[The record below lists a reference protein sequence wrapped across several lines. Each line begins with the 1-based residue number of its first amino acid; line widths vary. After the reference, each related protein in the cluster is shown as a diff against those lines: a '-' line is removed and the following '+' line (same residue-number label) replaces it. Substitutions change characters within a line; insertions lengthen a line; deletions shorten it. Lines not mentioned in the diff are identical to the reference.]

1 MAMALKSCFPEP
13 GTEIVHKSTNDFT
26 IVLPADFQLESG
38 DVLNTKRLKLRL
50 QGNQDGPKILCLGG
64 ISASRIIADDDD
76 GEKGWWRDLV
86 GYGAAV
92 DLNTYCIIGFDFL
105 PGNDTDTITITT
117 RDQARALAYALSSLN
132 IEFLQSF
139 IGCSYGGMVALAFAS
154 LYPEK
159 VGQLCVVSAADKA
172 HPAAIAQRG
181 VQRRILAMADSCGKP
196 EEGVALA
203 RQLAMISYRSAEEFD
218 QRFSGE
224 AGPKNG
230 DSYDVC
236 EYLIARG
243 EQCAMSLHCY
253 MALSDSIDR
262 HNIDPASICVPTL
275 LIASDSDH
283 LVFPTDMQRLQSG
296 LNAPCEYHEISSLY
310 GHDAFLKEAEAIGPV
325 LSRHLE
331 QSCA

>member
-1 MAMALKSCFPEP
+1 MAMALKSCFPH
-13 GTEIVHKSTNDFT
+13 TDAEIVRKNVNDFT

-38 DVLNTKRLKLRL
+38 DVLNTKHLKIRL
-50 QGNQDGPKILCLGG
+50 QGNQDGPKIICLGG
-64 ISASRIIADDDD
+64 ISASRIVADDDA
-76 GEKGWWRDLV
+76 GEKGWWRDFV
-86 GYGAAV
+86 GYDAAI
-92 DLNTYCIIGFDFL
+92 DLNKYCVIGFDFL
-105 PGNDTDTITITT
+105 PGNETNAITITT
-117 RDQARALAYALSSLN
+117 YDQARALAYALSSLN
-132 IEFLQSF
+132 IAHVKSF

-159 VGQLCVVSAADKA
+159 VQQLCVISAAHKA

-181 VQRRILAMADSCGKP
+181 VQRRILALAQSCGKP

-218 QRFSGE
+218 QRFSGK

-262 HNIDPASICVPTL
+262 HYVDPATIKVPTV
-275 LIASDSDH
+275 LIASDTDN
-283 LVFPTDMQRLQSG
+283 LVFPDDMKRLQAEI
-296 LNAPCEYHEISSLY
+296 NAHCVYKEIHSIY
-310 GHDAFLKEAEAIGPV
+310 GHDAFLKEAKAIGPILTQHV
-325 LSRHLE
+325 E